1 VCFQD
6 CPDCGTRNL
15 PVTLSPVDEVAGAVA
30 DAVRREILLLLRD
43 EPLSAGQIAGRFPIS
58 RPAISRHLRVLREAG
73 LVRDT
78 VDGRRRVYTLVTEP
92 LDELAGWLSRLTR
105 PSGWAHR
112 LDALE
117 TEVHRTRRER
127 EREQTTGRERE
138 QTTHR
143 KQQRDHEQ
151 TTQRQRAQE
160 QTDHRERERT
170 TGRER
175 EQTTRREHQRDHEH
189 TARHDHH
196 THRETARA
204 RHRPAA

>member
-105 PSGWAHR
+105 PSSWAHR

-127 EREQTTGRERE
+127 EREQTTGRERERE

-175 EQTTRREHQRDHEH
+175 ERTTRREQQRDHEH

-196 THRETARA
+196 THRETA
-204 RHRPAA
+204 